1 MVVALVLCL
10 TVSMIANIAMG
21 FLWAD
26 DKVMIK
32 QMGEHNRE
40 LWTQVNN
47 LDESARFWMA
57 AFKQSDLGFVT
68 LCDNL
73 RYVSISRRDERGRF
87 CGRVTVG
94 EIVRGEV

>member
-1 MVVALVLCL
+1 MVIALVLCL

-21 FLWAD
+21 FLWVD

-32 QMGEHNRE
+32 QLGEYNRE
-40 LWTQVNN
+40 LWSKVNH
-47 LDESARFWMA
+47 LDESARLWRT
-57 AFKQSDLGFVT
+57 AFKQSDLDFDT

-87 CGRVTVG
+87 CGRVTA
-94 EIVRGEV
+94 EQIVRGEV